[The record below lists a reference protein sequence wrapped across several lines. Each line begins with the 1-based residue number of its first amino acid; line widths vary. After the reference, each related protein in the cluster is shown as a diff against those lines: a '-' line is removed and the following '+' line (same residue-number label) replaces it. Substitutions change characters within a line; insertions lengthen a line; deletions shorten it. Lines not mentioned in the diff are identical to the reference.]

1 MKSLYVFASVFV
13 VACSA
18 SNPEIESF
26 VKNLQVKGVE
36 LKPSDSLVFETPG
49 LQSNERLILVNG
61 QYRGKLCSESN
72 MNEDLESQVFRYSSM
87 TAPAFALLIRSEKV
101 VEGFPLNYSLTLP
114 QGVPGDDWCAFVVD
128 GTAKFL
134 RLKCVEVEPAE
145 GGGAMCSRISF
156 EIGRN

>member
-1 MKSLYVFASVFV
+1 VKSLYVLASVFV

-36 LKPSDSLVFETPG
+36 LKLNDSLLLESPG

-61 QYRGKLCSESN
+61 QYRGRLCSESN
-72 MNEDLESQVFRYSSM
+72 MNEDLGSQVSEYSGM
-87 TAPAFALLIRSEKV
+87 TAPAFALLTRNEKV
-101 VEGFPLNYSLTLP
+101 VEGFPLKYSLTLP
-114 QGVPGDDWCAFVVD
+114 QGVPDDDWCAFVVD

-134 RLKCVEVEPAE
+134 RLKCVEVEPVDAI
-145 GGGAMCSRISF
+145 GPRCSTISL
-156 EIGRN
+156 EIERN